1 MPMAMAKRKYRVL
14 VAGSGDKIFDY
25 ISEMLPRTG
34 YESVLRAGDAG
45 EVRRMLLDSPVDIV
59 IINTPLSDDF
69 GVELALDLAE
79 GAIGVM
85 LLVKNEL
92 YDQVCYKVE
101 DSGVLTLGK
110 PMSRQGFYSAVKL
123 LTAMTARLSKMEKAN
138 RTLQEKMAD
147 IRVVNRAKW
156 LLIEHHHMKEQDAH
170 YFIEKQA
177 MDTRLSRREVA
188 ENIIRTYDL

>member
-1 MPMAMAKRKYRVL
+1 MAVAKKKYRVL

-25 ISEMLPRTG
+25 ISEMLPRSG
-34 YESVLRAGDAG
+34 FEPIVRAGDAG
-45 EVRRMLLDSPVDIV
+45 EVRRMLLDTPVDIV

-79 GAIGVM
+79 GTTGVL

-110 PMSRQGFYSAVKL
+110 PMTRQGFYSAVKL
-123 LTAMTARLSKMEKAN
+123 LSALSARLSKMEKVN
-138 RTLQEKMAD
+138 RNLQEKMAD

-188 ENIIRTYDL
+188 ENIIRTYDF

>member
-1 MPMAMAKRKYRVL
+1 MATEKRKYRVL
-14 VAGSGDKIFDY
+14 VADSGDKIYEY
-25 ISEMLPRTG
+25 ISQSLSRGDYDPI
-34 YESVLRAGDAG
+34 VKAGDAG
-45 EVRRMLLDSPVDIV
+45 GVRRMMLDAPADIV
-59 IINTPLSDDF
+59 IINTPLRDEF
-69 GVELALDLAE
+69 GTELAIDLAE
-79 GAIGVM
+79 GTAGVL

-92 YDQVCYKVE
+92 YDQVCYKAE

-110 PMSRQGFYSAVKL
+110 PTSRQGFYSAVKL
-123 LTAMTARLSKMEKAN
+123 LTAMTARLSRLEKVN
-138 RTLQEKMAD
+138 HTLQEKMAD

-188 ENIIRTYDL
+188 ENIIRSYDM

>member
-1 MPMAMAKRKYRVL
+1 MVAAKRKVRVL
-14 VAGSGDKIFDY
+14 VAGSGDKVFEF
-25 ISEMLPRTG
+25 ISELLPPSG
-34 YESVLRAGDAG
+34 FEPLVRAGDAG
-45 EVRRMLLDSPVDIV
+45 EVRRLLLDAPVDIV
-59 IINTPLSDDF
+59 IINTPLSDEF

-79 GAIGVM
+79 GATGVM

-123 LTAMTARLSKMEKAN
+123 LCAMTARLSKMEKAN

-156 LLIEHHHMKEQDAH
+156 LLIEHHHMTEQDAH

-188 ENIIRTYDL
+188 ENIIRTYDF

>member
-1 MPMAMAKRKYRVL
+1 MATGKRKYRVL
-14 VAGSGDKIFDY
+14 VAGSGDKIHDY
-25 ISEMLPRTG
+25 IAEMLPK
-34 YESVLRAGDAG
+34 SSFDPILRAGDAG
-45 EVRRMLLDSPVDIV
+45 EVRRMLLDTAVDIV
-59 IINTPLSDDF
+59 IINTPLTDEF

-79 GAIGVM
+79 SPMGVM

-101 DSGVLTLGK
+101 DSGVLTVGK
-110 PMSRQGFYSAVKL
+110 PMTRQGFYSAVKL
-123 LTAMTARLSKMEKAN
+123 LSAVSARLSKMEKQN

-156 LLIEHHHMKEQDAH
+156 LLIEHHHMTEENAH

-177 MDTRLSRREVA
+177 MDTRMSRREVA

>member
-1 MPMAMAKRKYRVL
+1 MATAKRKFRVL
-14 VAGSGDKIFDY
+14 VAGSGDKIYDY
-25 ISEMLPRTG
+25 IVQTLPHSS
-34 YESVLRAGDAG
+34 YDPILKAEDAG
-45 EVRRMLLDSPVDIV
+45 EARRLLLDSPVDIV

-79 GAIGVM
+79 GSTGVL

-101 DSGVLTLGK
+101 DSGVLTMGK
-110 PMSRQGFYSAVKL
+110 PMTRQGFYSAVKL
-123 LTAMTARLSKMEKAN
+123 LSAMSARLSKMEKAN

-177 MDTRLSRREVA
+177 MDTRMSRREVA

>member
-1 MPMAMAKRKYRVL
+1 MATEKRKYRVL
-14 VAGSGDKIFDY
+14 VADSGDKIYEY
-25 ISEMLPRTG
+25 ISQSLPRSD
-34 YESVLRAGDAG
+34 YDPIVKAGDAG
-45 EVRRMLLDSPVDIV
+45 EVRRMMLDTPADIV
-59 IINTPLSDDF
+59 IINTPLRDEF
-69 GVELALDLAE
+69 GTELAIDLAE
-79 GAIGVM
+79 GTAGVL

-92 YDQVCYKVE
+92 YDQVCYKAE

-110 PMSRQGFYSAVKL
+110 PTSRQGFYSAVKL
-123 LTAMTARLSKMEKAN
+123 LTAMTARLSKLEKAN
-138 RTLQEKMAD
+138 HTLQEKMAD

-188 ENIIRTYDL
+188 ENIIRSYDM

>member
-1 MPMAMAKRKYRVL
+1 MATGKRKYRVL

-25 ISEMLPRTG
+25 VAEMLPKN
-34 YESVLRAGDAG
+34 SFDSILRAGDAG
-45 EVRRMLLDSPVDIV
+45 EVRRMLLDTTVDIV
-59 IINTPLSDDF
+59 IINTPLTDDF

-79 GAIGVM
+79 QPIGVL

-92 YDQVCYKVE
+92 YDQVSYKVE

-110 PMSRQGFYSAVKL
+110 PMTRQGFYSAAKL
-123 LTAMTARLSKMEKAN
+123 LCAMSARLSKMEKQN

-156 LLIEHHHMKEQDAH
+156 LLIEHHHMKEEDAH

-188 ENIIRTYDL
+188 ENIIRSYDY

>member
-1 MPMAMAKRKYRVL
+1 MAMAKRKYRVL

-34 YESVLRAGDAG
+34 YEPVLRASDAG

-79 GAIGVM
+79 GATGVL

-92 YDQVCYKVE
+92 YDQVCDKVE

-110 PMSRQGFYSAVKL
+110 PMTRQGFYSAVKL
-123 LTAMTARLSKMEKAN
+123 LTAMTARLSQMEKVN

>member
-1 MPMAMAKRKYRVL
+1 MATEKRKYRVL
-14 VAGSGDKIFDY
+14 VADSGDKIYDY
-25 ISEMLPRTG
+25 ISQSLPRG
-34 YESVLRAGDAG
+34 DYDPILRAGDAG
-45 EVRRMLLDSPVDIV
+45 EARRMLLNAPVDIV
-59 IINTPLSDDF
+59 IINAPLKDDF
-69 GVELALDLAE
+69 GTELALDLAD
-79 GAIGVM
+79 GSAGVL

-92 YDQVCYKVE
+92 YDQICYKVE

-110 PMSRQGFYSAVKL
+110 PTSRQGFYSAVKL
-123 LTAMTARLSKMEKAN
+123 LTAMTARLSKLEKAN
-138 RTLQEKMAD
+138 HTLQEKMAD

-188 ENIIRTYDL
+188 ENIIRSYDF

>member
-1 MPMAMAKRKYRVL
+1 MATEKRKYRVL
-14 VAGSGDKIFDY
+14 VADSGDKIYEY
-25 ISEMLPRTG
+25 ISQSLPRG
-34 YESVLRAGDAG
+34 DYDPIVKAGDAG
-45 EVRRMLLDSPVDIV
+45 EVRRMMLDTPADIV
-59 IINTPLSDDF
+59 IINTPLRDEF
-69 GVELALDLAE
+69 GTELAIDLAE
-79 GAIGVM
+79 GTAGVL

-92 YDQVCYKVE
+92 YDQVCYKAE

-110 PMSRQGFYSAVKL
+110 PTSRQGFYSAIKL
-123 LTAMTARLSKMEKAN
+123 LTAMTARLSRLEKVN
-138 RTLQEKMAD
+138 HTLQEKMAD

-188 ENIIRTYDL
+188 ENIIRSYDM

>member
-1 MPMAMAKRKYRVL
+1 MATEKRKYRVL
-14 VAGSGDKIFDY
+14 VADSGDKIYDY
-25 ISEMLPRTG
+25 ISQSLPRSD
-34 YESVLRAGDAG
+34 YDPILRAGDAG
-45 EVRRMLLDSPVDIV
+45 EARRMLLNAPVDIV
-59 IINTPLSDDF
+59 VINTPLKDDF
-69 GVELALDLAE
+69 GTELALDLAD
-79 GAIGVM
+79 GSAGVL

-92 YDQVCYKVE
+92 YDQICYKVE

-110 PMSRQGFYSAVKL
+110 PTSRQGFYSAVKL
-123 LTAMTARLSKMEKAN
+123 LTAMTARLSRLEKAN
-138 RTLQEKMAD
+138 HTLQEKMAD

-188 ENIIRTYDL
+188 ENIIRSYDF

>member
-1 MPMAMAKRKYRVL
+1 MATEKRKYRVL
-14 VAGSGDKIFDY
+14 VADSGDKIYDY
-25 ISEMLPRTG
+25 ISQSLPRSD
-34 YESVLRAGDAG
+34 YDPILRAGDAG
-45 EVRRMLLDSPVDIV
+45 EARRMLLNAPVDIV
-59 IINTPLSDDF
+59 IINTPLKDDF
-69 GVELALDLAE
+69 GTELALDLAD
-79 GAIGVM
+79 GSAGVL

-92 YDQVCYKVE
+92 YDQICYKVE

-110 PMSRQGFYSAVKL
+110 PTSRQGFYSAVKL
-123 LTAMTARLSKMEKAN
+123 LTAMTARLSRLEKAN
-138 RTLQEKMAD
+138 HTLQEKMAD

-188 ENIIRTYDL
+188 ENIIRSYDF

>member
-1 MPMAMAKRKYRVL
+1 MATAKRKFRVL
-14 VAGSGDKIFDY
+14 VAGSGDKIYDY
-25 ISEMLPRTG
+25 IVQTLPRSG
-34 YESVLRAGDAG
+34 YDPILRAEDAG
-45 EVRRMLLDSPVDIV
+45 EARRLLLDSPVDIV

-79 GAIGVM
+79 GSTGVL

-101 DSGVLTLGK
+101 DSGVLTMGK
-110 PMSRQGFYSAVKL
+110 PMTRQGFYSAVKL
-123 LTAMTARLSKMEKAN
+123 LSALSARLAKMEKKN
-138 RTLQEKMAD
+138 RSLQEKMAD

-177 MDTRLSRREVA
+177 MDMRLSRREVA
-188 ENIIRTYDL
+188 ENIIRSYDL

>member
-1 MPMAMAKRKYRVL
+1 MATEKRKYRIL
-14 VAGSGDKIFDY
+14 VADSGDKIYEY
-25 ISEMLPRTG
+25 ISQSLPRG
-34 YESVLRAGDAG
+34 DYDPIVKAGDAG
-45 EVRRMLLDSPVDIV
+45 EVRRMMLDTPADIV
-59 IINTPLSDDF
+59 IINTPLRDEF
-69 GVELALDLAE
+69 GTELAIDLAE
-79 GAIGVM
+79 GTAGVL

-92 YDQVCYKVE
+92 YDQVCYKAE

-110 PMSRQGFYSAVKL
+110 PTSRQGFYSAVKL
-123 LTAMTARLSKMEKAN
+123 LTAMTARLSRLEKVN
-138 RTLQEKMAD
+138 HTLQEKMAD

-188 ENIIRTYDL
+188 ENIIRSYDM

>member
-1 MPMAMAKRKYRVL
+1 MATEKRKYRVL
-14 VAGSGDKIFDY
+14 VADSGDKIYDY
-25 ISEMLPRTG
+25 ISQSLPRSD
-34 YESVLRAGDAG
+34 YDPILRAGDAG
-45 EVRRMLLDSPVDIV
+45 EARRMLLNAPVDIV
-59 IINTPLSDDF
+59 IINTPLKDDF
-69 GVELALDLAE
+69 GMELALDLAD
-79 GAIGVM
+79 GSAGVL

-92 YDQVCYKVE
+92 YDQICYKVE

-110 PMSRQGFYSAVKL
+110 PTSRQGFYSAVKL
-123 LTAMTARLSKMEKAN
+123 LTAMTARLSKLEKAN
-138 RTLQEKMAD
+138 HTLQEKMAD

-188 ENIIRTYDL
+188 ENIIRSYDF

>member
-1 MPMAMAKRKYRVL
+1 MATVKRKYRVL
-14 VAGSGDKIFDY
+14 VAGSGDRVFDF
-25 ISEMLPRTG
+25 ISELLPPG
-34 YESVLRAGDAG
+34 GFEPILRAGDAG
-45 EVRRMLLDSPVDIV
+45 EVRRMLLDTPVDIV

-79 GAIGVM
+79 GTTGVL

-101 DSGVLTLGK
+101 DSGVLTMGK
-110 PMSRQGFYSAVKL
+110 PMTRQGFYSAVKL
-123 LTAMTARLSKMEKAN
+123 LSAVTARLSKMEKVN

>member
-1 MPMAMAKRKYRVL
+1 MATEKRKYRVL
-14 VAGSGDKIFDY
+14 VADSGDKIYDY
-25 ISEMLPRTG
+25 ISQSLPRSD
-34 YESVLRAGDAG
+34 YDPILRAGDAG
-45 EVRRMLLDSPVDIV
+45 GARRMLLNAPVDIV
-59 IINTPLSDDF
+59 IINTPLKDDF
-69 GVELALDLAE
+69 GTELALDLAD
-79 GAIGVM
+79 GSAGVL

-92 YDQVCYKVE
+92 YDQICYKVE

-110 PMSRQGFYSAVKL
+110 PTSRQGFYSAVKL
-123 LTAMTARLSKMEKAN
+123 LTAMTARLSKLEKAN
-138 RTLQEKMAD
+138 HTLQEKMAD

-188 ENIIRTYDL
+188 ENIIRSYDF

>member
-1 MPMAMAKRKYRVL
+1 MAMAKRKYRVL

-25 ISEMLPRTG
+25 ILEMLPRTG

-79 GAIGVM
+79 GATGVL

-92 YDQVCYKVE
+92 YDQVCDKVE

-110 PMSRQGFYSAVKL
+110 PMTRQGFYSAVKL
-123 LTAMTARLSKMEKAN
+123 LTAMTARLSQMEKVN